1 MGRKKVR
8 KEGRGRMSRN
18 ANLVEPEE
26 RRWKE
31 FGRQNKIERRTEGRR
46 NRENGILKEGN

>member
-8 KEGRGRMSRN
+8 KDGRGRMSRN

-26 RRWKE
+26 RRWRI
-31 FGRQNKIERRTEGRR
+31 GRQNKIERRKEETE
-46 NRENGILKEGN
+46 KAS